1 MTARWG
7 LIVEENDGMGDRKT
21 WATQVLGRVEG
32 TREDALAQLE
42 KLARNYS
49 AQHPMTPTSVQL
61 YRTAEGFLLLSEG
74 SMRTYHCRFS
84 VAELLYDS
92 VEAQRA
98 AAEARAAER
107 AAWEAHRAA
116 EKAARRAERGPL
128 FGRRRG
134 R

>member
-1 MTARWG
+1 MAARWG
-7 LIVEENDGMGDRKT
+7 LIVEENDGMGERKT

-32 TREDALAQLE
+32 SREEALAQLE
-42 KLARNYS
+42 KLARSYTS
-49 AQHPMTPTSVQL
+49 QHPMNPTSVQL
-61 YRTAEGFLLLSEG
+61 YRTAEGFLMLSEG

-92 VEAQRA
+92 VEAERA
-98 AAEARAAER
+98 AAAARAAER
-107 AAWEAHRAA
+107 AAWEAHKAA